1 MMKKGK
7 RMYIGGVLL
16 VMAMLLTLLPMTA
29 LANDSDTPT
38 EVDSFEEL
46 EEAVAQGG
54 SIKLTGNIDLTEVL
68 TISKS
73 IDLDLNGFAIT
84 QTAGSSTSFIQIS
97 GGTEEARNTVYI
109 RDTSDE
115 KTGEVNSSGGITING
130 NNIWLEIFGGTF
142 SSNSYYCVS
151 NWGAGPDAYIT
162 LRGGTYLNSVSVNTI
177 WDGTFQNESDTRTTY
192 VEAYDIH
199 GGTFEAGTEAQAYE
213 IYAGIFNGSAKC
225 LYDKWDDVG
234 GILQGGTFNGL
245 LALDSGVT
253 SVSGCAINGSMEWD
267 NDTMPT
273 FTDVTFG
280 ENVEVTYPAGYEI
293 VNNQI
298 QMIPRYTILIATAN
312 SERGTVRLD
321 GWSNYVTNPDETEIW
336 STSLTDGTG
345 YQWKDV
351 YRGATFSNISATATA
366 NDGYTFV
373 GWYDKADGTGRLV
386 SSAPTLTCTA
396 EAEGLQSNMS
406 FYAVFE
412 NDESYAGKVAAA
424 QAWLGNY
431 ENIDEYTINSEE
443 DMQSFTVAVNYL
455 GKDFDGKI
463 VSLAANLTYTDGSF
477 TPIGNSGV
485 AFQGTFDGQGHTISG
500 LSYSTDNKNS
510 ACVGLFGSVKGA
522 EIKNLT
528 LSGVNFS
535 GGWMTGAFAGHA
547 EGTTFT
553 SCKLTGSRLSDA
565 YFLGGIFG
573 HGSIPNTVRG
583 CTVENSIIDGY
594 WKTGGVAGYI
604 CGADISGTTIQNT
617 SFPGAGMTGALVGH
631 ANDGNTTLTDVKVTG
646 VADGSQRKVNVIGTN
661 YAGGTEHTISITG
674 DSTYVDAAGILPSTG
689 NENVTVSGGD
699 FTFAIPEAYLP
710 DSDGAE
716 RISVIFENDGE
727 IVIVQ
732 VIEKGG
738 TVTLPAA
745 PSKEGYMFQGWYL
758 ENGTRVTERTTF
770 TESTTVTAEWRAN
783 STGVT
788 VAPTYAI
795 NVSDAANGS
804 VSTSLSNASA
814 GSTVTITVDPDEGY
828 QVGRVSVT
836 GPDGAVTV
844 TRVNATTY
852 TFVMPAGAVSV
863 NVTFTPASTAMPF
876 IDVNRGDWFYDYV
889 AYVYANGLM
898 DGVSATQFN
907 PDGGMTRAMLWTILA
922 RIDGQTVT
930 GENWIET
937 ARAWAMANGVSDGT
951 DANGL
956 VTREQFATML
966 WRYVGEPASSYSL
979 SAYTDAA
986 SVSDWAQTAMQWA
999 VENGIIN
1006 GISATTIEPQGSTIR
1021 AQAAAMLMR
1030 FMEL

>member
-16 VMAMLLTLLPMTA
+16 VMAMLLTLLPITA
-29 LANDSDTPT
+29 QATESDTPT
-38 EVDSFEEL
+38 EVGSFEGL
-46 EEAVAQGG
+46 KTAVAQGG

-68 TISKS
+68 IIGMSV
-73 IDLDLNGFAIT
+73 DLDLNGFTIR
-84 QTAGSSTSFIQIS
+84 QTAESLTSLIQIN
-97 GGTEEARNTVYI
+97 GGTQGARNTVYI

-115 KTGEVNSSGGITING
+115 KTGEVKCGNVSNAGITLSGGYIR
-130 NNIWLEIFGGTF
+130 LEIFGGTF
-142 SSNSYYCVS
+142 SNESGYCVS

-177 WDGTFQNESDTRTTY
+177 WDGTFQNGSGTGTTY
-192 VEAYDIH
+192 VEAYNIH
-199 GGTFEAGTEAQAYE
+199 GGTCEAGTEAQMTE
-213 IYAGIFNGSAKC
+213 FH
-225 LYDKWDDVG
+225 
-234 GILQGGTFNGL
+234 GGTFNGKATCL
-245 LALDSGVT
+245 KGSDESITGGTFNGQLVLRNNVSYVSNCTIDGSLTWDQYSAL
-253 SVSGCAINGSMEWD
+253 
-267 NDTMPT
+267 PT
-273 FTDVTFG
+273 FINVTFG
-280 ENVEVTYPAGYEI
+280 ENAEVTNLGYEI
-293 VNNQI
+293 VDGQI
-298 QMIPRYTILIATAN
+298 QTIQPFTVMIATAN
-312 SERGTVRLD
+312 KGMGEVSKYPSVDVINSDYSWVNSTAIEGGV
-321 GWSNYVTNPDETEIW
+321 GWKWEGVY
-336 STSLTDGTG
+336 TG
-345 YQWKDV
+345 ASVKIYSV
-351 YRGATFSNISATATA
+351 TATA
-366 NDGYTFV
+366 KDGYKFV
-373 GWYDKADGTGRLV
+373 GWFDNEAGTGEPIST
-386 SSAPTLTCTA
+386 SSTLSYTT
-396 EAEGLQSNMS
+396 EAEGLQGDLS

-412 NDESYAGKVAAA
+412 DDASYAGKVAAA
-424 QAWLGNY
+424 EIWLGTYDSTN
-431 ENIDEYTINSEE
+431 EYTINSEE
-443 DMQSFTVAVNYL
+443 DMEAFTVAVNYL

-573 HGSIPNTVRG
+573 HGSTPNTVRG
-583 CTVENSIIDGY
+583 CTVENSTINGY

-604 CGADISGTTIQNT
+604 CGADISGTAVENT
-617 SFPGAGMTGALVGH
+617 GFPGAGMTGALIGH

-646 VADGSQRKVNVIGTN
+646 VADGSQRKVNVVGTN
-661 YAGGTEHTISITG
+661 YAGGTEHTISIAG
-674 DSTYVDAAGILPSTG
+674 DSTYVDAAGILPSTVSG
-689 NENVTVSGGD
+689 NVTVSGGD

-804 VSTSLSNASA
+804 VSTSLSNASEDNVI
-814 GSTVTITVDPDEGY
+814 TVTATPDEGY
-828 QVGRVSVT
+828 RVGSVTVT
-836 GPDGAVTV
+836 GPDGRVEV
-844 TRVNATTY
+844 TRVNTTTY
-852 TFVMPAGAVSV
+852 TFIMPDGAVSV
-863 NVTFTPASTAMPF
+863 NVTFTTASAVMPF

-937 ARAWAMANGVSDGT
+937 ARAWAIAEGVSDGT

-1006 GISATTIEPQGSTIR
+1006 GMSATTIEPQGSTIR
-1021 AQAAAMLMR
+1021 TQAAAMLMR
-1030 FMEL
+1030 FVEL